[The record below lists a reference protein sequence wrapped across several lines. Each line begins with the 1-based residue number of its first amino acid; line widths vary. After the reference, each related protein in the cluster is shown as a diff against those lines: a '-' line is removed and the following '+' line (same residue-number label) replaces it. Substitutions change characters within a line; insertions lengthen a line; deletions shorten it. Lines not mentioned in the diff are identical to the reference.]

1 MHDTLVARAA
11 GRDNNVGTL
20 QFLAALLVIYSH
32 AFPIGQN
39 SNAGE
44 IMMQITRSQLSCG
57 TTAVFVFFLL
67 SGYLVSASFAH
78 SGSLCNYLKKRALR
92 LFPALLLVLL
102 FSTFVLGPIFTTL
115 PLGEYIRSSETRQ
128 YLKSFF
134 LYPVYWNLPGVFT
147 ENVYSASVNG
157 AIWTIPYQFGL
168 YLSLGIIG
176 ALGLLESRRCSAV
189 MLLLCAL
196 FYQYSGTLLPELT
209 HFMLMPVEDWFKLGM
224 YFYAGV
230 CAYTWRDRIRLRG
243 RTALLCLFLLAVF
256 ILHFRRPALG
266 LALFGSYL
274 VFWLC
279 FGIRQLRLPLPNI
292 SYEIYLFGFPIQQ
305 AVTAAFGGAMN
316 PYLNMALS
324 IPIVLVLTWLAE
336 RFIERPLL
344 HRLSR
349 RPAAAN

>member
-1 MHDTLVARAA
+1 MHETLAARAA

-32 AFPIGQN
+32 AFPIAQN

-44 IMMQITRSQLSCG
+44 IMLRFTRDQLSCG

-67 SGYLVSASFAH
+67 SGYLVSASFAR
-78 SGSLCNYLKKRALR
+78 SGSLCDYLKKRVLR

-102 FSTFVLGPIFTTL
+102 FSAFVLGPVFTTL
-115 PLGEYIRSSETRQ
+115 PLGEYIRSSETWQ
-128 YLKSFF
+128 YLKTFF

-147 ENVYSASVNG
+147 ENAYSASVNG
-157 AIWTIPYQFGL
+157 AIWTISYQFGL

-189 MLLLCAL
+189 MLLLCTL
-196 FYQYSGTLLPELT
+196 LYHYSGTLLPELT
-209 HFMLMPVEDWFKLGM
+209 HFMLMPVSDWFKLGM

-230 CAYTWRDRIRLRG
+230 CAYTWRDRIRLSF
-243 RTALLCLFLLAVF
+243 RTALLCLFLLAVL

-266 LALFGSYL
+266 LTLFGSYL

-279 FGIRQLRLPLPNI
+279 FGVKQVRLPLPNI

-305 AVTAAFGGAMN
+305 SFTAVFGGMMN

-324 IPIVLVLTWLAE
+324 IPVVLVLAWLAE
-336 RFIERPLL
+336 RFVERPLL
-344 HRLSR
+344 RRLGR
-349 RPAAAN
+349 KPAAAK